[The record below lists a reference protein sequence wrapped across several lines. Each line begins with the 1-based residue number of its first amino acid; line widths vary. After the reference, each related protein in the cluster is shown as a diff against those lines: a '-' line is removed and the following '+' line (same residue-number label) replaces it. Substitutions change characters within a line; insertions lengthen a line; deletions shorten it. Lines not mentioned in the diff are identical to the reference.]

1 MLISHPVHPGPSQQ
15 TSLLTFIPPLSSVQT
30 STSPGSLPPVLSSHR
45 RLQYYLQTTESM
57 ETPAGPHL
65 STRPSQLQTR
75 TSSELILGTS
85 PYLHRVLLP
94 GGPVCPMS
102 SAYARSAKIF
112 YELAIE
118 ANKKGDYFP
127 VWGTCLG
134 LHMLSYLTSGE
145 DLLIVTNTKGVL
157 LPLTFTDDAKE
168 SPMFRGFTEELMK
181 ELASEPLS
189 QHAHRWSLALSTFN
203 SNEKLKKFYKV
214 LTTNKD
220 GEVEFVST
228 MEAYD
233 YPIYAIQWHPEK
245 NAFEWTKPA
254 IAHCPSAVK
263 TTFHIAEFFVGEAR
277 KNFHRF
283 ESEEEERKALI
294 YNYSPVYTG
303 PVSGFEQTYYF
314 C

>member
-1 MLISHPVHPGPSQQ
+1 MEALRRSVR
-15 TSLLTFIPPLSSVQT
+15 SLKFPNQLCLRFKSSAKRNDRPIVGVMAQELTFPKPN
-30 STSPGSLPPVLSSHR
+30 
-45 RLQYYLQTTESM
+45 
-57 ETPAGPHL
+57 
-65 STRPSQLQTR
+65 R
-75 TSSELILGTS
+75 TS
-85 PYLHRVLLP
+85 YLYASHVKFLESGGARVVPVMINQTVEEYERLFNCINGVLLP